1 MVIASI
7 LQEKLPNFNMLLCGM
22 WQIVMGGDGVRGF
35 ASFIQFSLGKFGRIK
50 GNGFLGDMA

>member
-22 WQIVMGGDGVRGF
+22 WQIVMGGNGVRDF
-35 ASFIQFSLGKFGRIK
+35 AGFIQFSLEKFGRNK
-50 GNGFLGDMA
+50 MNGFLENMA